1 MNENNLIDKIDNQI
15 INNENTELIQIK
27 EFLIE
32 YDYATKYLTRLLK
45 VRGFVI
51 YMLLFKR
58 AYFIEGKRNIT
69 VKLSDLG
76 KDLLSDLG
84 KPASHEVVKRGVD
97 DLFKLKII
105 DRVKELKPGQINE
118 YTIKLPSELREVQLM
133 IEEEN
138 KELEIVDDSK
148 NDFYVDKLKR
158 IEILKRD
165 EYQCTYC
172 KCNLEQDNFYLDHI
186 FPQSNGGHN
195 WKSNLVSSCKTCN
208 TRKNATNSYEFLLEN
223 YRKSLLTQ
231 KEYLEQKNKI
241 SELIKQYENLV

>member
-1 MNENNLIDKIDNQI
+1 MKENSLINKINNQI
-15 INNENTELIQIK
+15 MINESSELIQIK

-138 KELEIVDDSK
+138 KELEIVDDSR

-208 TRKNATNSYEFLLEN
+208 TRKNATNSDEFLLEN

-231 KEYLEQKNKI
+231 KEYLEQKSKL
-241 SELIKQYENLV
+241 SELIKEYEKLN

>member
-1 MNENNLIDKIDNQI
+1 MNENSLINKIHNQI
-15 INNENTELIQIK
+15 INNENSELIQIK

-148 NDFYVDKLKR
+148 SDFYVDKLKR

-208 TRKNATNSYEFLLEN
+208 TRKNATNSDEFLLEN

-231 KEYLEQKNKI
+231 KEYLEQKNKL
-241 SELIKQYENLV
+241 SELIKQYEKLN